1 MPYLLGMLSVKPQQ
15 IGYNTRYRLVSAEHL
30 FIKMKCMFLYI
41 KYMVSL
47 RCKMV
52 VKAAIQKL
60 GLKCIV
66 VDLGMV
72 EILEDITEDQ
82 RELLKKTLLRSGLEL
97 LDDKKSIL
105 IEKIKAVII
114 EMIHYSDDLPKI
126 NYSEYISEKLGY
138 DYTYLANIFSEVK
151 GITIQQFIIIHKIER
166 VKELLLYDE
175 LNLTEIAY
183 QMHYSSVA
191 HLSNQF
197 KKVTGLSPS
206 FFKQLQKKRKL
217 NLENV

>member
-1 MPYLLGMLSVKPQQ
+1 MPYILVMLSVKLQQ
-15 IGYNTRYRLVSAEHL
+15 ISYNTRYRFVSAEHL

-72 EILEDITEDQ
+72 EILEDITNEQ
-82 RELLKKTLLRSGLEL
+82 RDLLKQTLLHSGLEL

-105 IEKIKAVII
+105 IERIKAVII
-114 EMIHYSDDLPKI
+114 EMIHYSEDLPRV
-126 NYSEYISEKLGY
+126 NYSEYISEKIGN

-151 GITIQQFIIIHKIER
+151 GSTIQQYIIYHKIER

-175 LNLTEIAY
+175 LSLTEIAY

-206 FFKQLQKKRKL
+206 FFKQLKKKRKL